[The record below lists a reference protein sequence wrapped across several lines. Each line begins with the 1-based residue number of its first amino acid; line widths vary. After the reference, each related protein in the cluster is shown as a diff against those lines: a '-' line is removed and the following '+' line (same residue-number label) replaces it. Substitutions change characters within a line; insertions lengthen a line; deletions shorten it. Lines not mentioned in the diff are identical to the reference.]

1 MLERLII
8 RNIALIEHLDFELGA
23 GLNVLTGE
31 TGAGKSIIVD
41 SVNLILGE
49 RANRELISS
58 GSQKARVEAFFNI
71 NGQDGVKKQLDAL
84 GIEYEDDTLVVMRE
98 ITASGKSTCRL
109 NGEIVPLATLKTVTD
124 TLVDV
129 HGQHEHQSLL
139 SQKKHIGMLDN
150 YAGLPVAELKEKTEN
165 LYRQHSEVV
174 HKLNSG
180 FLSEAER
187 ERRIDILSYQINEI
201 DAAALTVGEEA
212 TIQEE
217 LNMLSNAEKINSAL
231 ENSGE
236 NISGDGGA
244 LEKLGSAVNSLAQIA
259 EISSK
264 YGELYELLNNTYYEL
279 EDGAYQLRELRLGY
293 EYSPERLDELETRL
307 DLINS
312 LKRKYGRT
320 IEDILKYRSEASA
333 ELDELTGSQ
342 ELRDKLTAERNRL
355 AADYCKTAA
364 TLTEKRKEAAEDLC
378 RRITE
383 QLQELGMAKAA
394 FGIVFLPED
403 GKLHANGNDDVE
415 FMLSANKG
423 EPLKPLSK
431 VASGGELSRVM
442 LAIKTVCAG
451 ADGTPTLIFDEVD
464 TGISGRTAVIVGERL
479 YSVARSRQVLSITH
493 LPQIAAFADCHLF
506 VEKHSDSEKT
516 KTSLRELNN
525 EERSAE
531 LARIMGASAADES
544 AQKYASELIESANRF
559 KLSKVNE
566 LD

>member
-201 DAAALTVGEEA
+201 EAAALTVGEEA

-244 LEKLGSAVNSLAQIA
+244 LEKLGSAVNSLA
-259 EISSK
+259 
-264 YGELYELLNNTYYEL
+264 
-279 EDGAYQLRELRLGY
+279 
-293 EYSPERLDELETRL
+293 PERLDELETRL

-333 ELDELTGSQ
+333 ELAELTGSQ
-342 ELRDKLTAERNRL
+342 ELRDKLTAERDRL
-355 AADYCKTAA
+355 AADYGKSAA
-364 TLTEKRKEAAEDLC
+364 ELTERRKKAADDLC
-378 RRITE
+378 LRITE

-479 YSVARSRQVLSITH
+479 HSVARSRQVLSITH
-493 LPQIAAFADCHLF
+493 LPQIAAFAIC
-506 VEKHSDSEKT
+506 
-516 KTSLRELNN
+516 
-525 EERSAE
+525 
-531 LARIMGASAADES
+531 
-544 AQKYASELIESANRF
+544 
-559 KLSKVNE
+559 LSKSIPTAKKRKHRSVN
-566 LD
+566 